1 MVTKPRDLHPR
12 PGSAAAALALARLR
26 TSALFKG
33 PFDTLR
39 VCQRHLGF
47 AVNPI
52 GRRPRQ
58 SLAAKVGPRVAARD
72 PGPRPKTEATEGRPL
87 RSEQLRVRRLGLR
100 GRPLGGCLLALPPA
114 EATRKFPK
122 VALLRRDASCR
133 WAARRRMAGCH
144 HEAQPEGSGSTCK
157 VKELRWGRCG
167 REGAVL
173 IVIFAR
179 VNPAVLASA
188 CVR

>member
-72 PGPRPKTEATEGRPL
+72 PGPRRRKAGPFGPNR
-87 RSEQLRVRRLGLR
+87 LRVRRLGLR
-100 GRPLGGCLLALPPA
+100 GRPLGGCLLALSPA
-114 EATRKFPK
+114 EATRKSLK
-122 VALLRRDASCR
+122 VALLGRDASCR

-157 VKELRWGRCG
+157 VKELRCGRCG

-179 VNPAVLASA
+179 VNPAMLAPA